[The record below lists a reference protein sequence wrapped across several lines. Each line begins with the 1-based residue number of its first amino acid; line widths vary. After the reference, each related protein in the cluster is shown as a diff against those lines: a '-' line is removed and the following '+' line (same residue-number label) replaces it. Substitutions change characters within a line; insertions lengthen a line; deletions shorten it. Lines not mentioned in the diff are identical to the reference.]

1 LQPKM
6 IFAVGVS
13 LIALSGCT
21 ALPQVCSGSAEPMVT
36 AEMLFG
42 RKVGDRLGV
51 SEAAFANF
59 VAAEVTP
66 RFPDGLTVIDARG
79 QWREPSGMIVREP
92 SKVVLLTFRDDAG
105 SRAGL
110 DAIADA
116 YKRRFRQQSVLTTMR
131 GVCATF

>member
-1 LQPKM
+1 MQPKM

-13 LIALSGCT
+13 LVALSGCT
-21 ALPQVCSGSAEPMVT
+21 AFPQVCSGSAEPMVT

-42 RKVGDRLGV
+42 RKAGDRLGV

-79 QWREPSGMIVREP
+79 QWREASGAIVREP
-92 SKVVLLTFRDDAG
+92 SKVLLLTFRDDAG
-105 SRAGL
+105 KRAGL
-110 DAIADA
+110 DAIVDA
-116 YKRRFRQQSVLTTMR
+116 YKRRFHQQSVLTTMR
-131 GVCATF
+131 SVCATF

>member
-1 LQPKM
+1 MQPKM

-13 LIALSGCT
+13 LVALSGCT

-42 RKVGDRLGV
+42 RKAGDRLGV
-51 SEAAFANF
+51 SETAFANF

-79 QWREPSGMIVREP
+79 QWREASGAVVREP

-105 SRAGL
+105 KRAGL

-116 YKRRFRQQSVLTTMR
+116 YKRRFHQQSVLTTMR
-131 GVCATF
+131 SVCATF

>member
-1 LQPKM
+1 MQPKM
-6 IFAVGVS
+6 IFAVGVL
-13 LIALSGCT
+13 LIALSDCT

-79 QWREPSGMIVREP
+79 QWREPSGTIVREL

-105 SRAGL
+105 KRAGL

-116 YKRRFRQQSVLTTMR
+116 YKRRFHQQSVLTTMR
-131 GVCATF
+131 SVCATF

>member
-1 LQPKM
+1 MQPKM

-13 LIALSGCT
+13 LVALSGCT

-79 QWREPSGMIVREP
+79 QWREANGAIVREP
-92 SKVVLLTFRDDAG
+92 SKVLLLTFRDDAG
-105 SRAGL
+105 KRTGL

-116 YKRRFRQQSVLTTMR
+116 YKRRFHQQSVLTTVR
-131 GVCATF
+131 RVCATF